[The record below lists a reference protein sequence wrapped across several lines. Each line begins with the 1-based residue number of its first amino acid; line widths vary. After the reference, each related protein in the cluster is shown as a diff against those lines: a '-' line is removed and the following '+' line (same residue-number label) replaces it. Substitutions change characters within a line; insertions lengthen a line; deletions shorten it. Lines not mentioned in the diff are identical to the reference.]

1 MQTYLH
7 QCHKMAKTPQN
18 MAMIQ
23 PWVDLSD
30 IYNYY
35 TDICNWSATIQKP
48 DARAVKYGYDLTM
61 G

>member
-35 TDICNWSATIQKP
+35 TDIRNRGAMQKHG
-48 DARAVKYGYDLTM
+48 AQAVKHGPDSTM

>member
-35 TDICNWSATIQKP
+35 TDIRNRGGNAKTW
-48 DARAVKYGYDLTM
+48 RAGCKTWT
-61 G
+61 